1 MSNLGYLD
9 HGQLDQRGAPLDD
22 AFVAAGVVHVTSHVR
37 RAKGQRRA
45 VGQQPAPIPASSI
58 ARNRWLAEQLE
69 SWRKSQHA
77 ATQASSEGR
86 KWRERVDD
94 AAKSGAPSLTFR
106 ANAEAAYQRAE
117 THQQRATAVFAQIA
131 ERMR

>member
-1 MSNLGYLD
+1 MLLGS
-9 HGQLDQRGAPLDD
+9 
-22 AFVAAGVVHVTSHVR
+22 VVHVTSHVR

>member
-1 MSNLGYLD
+1 MSRSRAGVD
-9 HGQLDQRGAPLDD
+9 RFVSQQLDCLPDTLREELLLGS
-22 AFVAAGVVHVTSHVR
+22 VVHVVSHVR
-37 RAKGQRRA
+37 RAKGRRKALAPQR
-45 VGQQPAPIPASSI
+45 APIPG
-58 ARNRWLAEQLE
+58 NRWLAEQLE